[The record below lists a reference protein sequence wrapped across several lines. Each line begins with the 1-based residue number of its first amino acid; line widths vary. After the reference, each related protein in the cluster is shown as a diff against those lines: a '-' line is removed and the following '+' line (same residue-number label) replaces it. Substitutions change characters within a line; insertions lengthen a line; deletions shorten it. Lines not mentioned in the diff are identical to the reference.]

1 MEPNEHCC
9 QHHSAAP
16 TGSCASHGSHEHGNE
31 HEHGSHEHGS
41 HEHASE
47 ATCGGAGPCGGTAD
61 CAAESGA
68 SCGHCSPLTM
78 PTTDESV
85 TVPANDLATLLDLV
99 EAFAGSSYDE
109 DGAYSRSD
117 AALRAQAPA
126 LVAARAQLLD
136 TFREMAG
143 RAIASEPA
151 GQEQ

>member
-1 MEPNEHCC
+1 MEPHEHVCE
-9 QHHSAAP
+9 HHSAAS
-16 TGSCASHGSHEHGNE
+16 TGSCAS
-31 HEHGSHEHGS
+31 HGS

-47 ATCGGAGPCGGTAD
+47 ATCGGAGPCGGTAE
-61 CAAESGA
+61 CAAESGS

-78 PTTDESV
+78 PTTDERV

-126 LVAARAQLLD
+126 LVAAREQLLD

-143 RAIASEPA
+143 RAIATEPA